1 MKVQVP
7 AQQRAPARARVHAR
21 VHAQVQ
27 VRVHAQVQV
36 QVQVRLQLQLQL
48 LAQNS
53 NLRPTAARIE
63 GPVLVSID
71 APWLA
76 HVRTQT
82 QQHGRVDGA
91 RPEQ

>member
-7 AQQRAPARARVHAR
+7 AQQRAPARARVHA
-21 VHAQVQ
+21 QVQ
-27 VRVHAQVQV
+27 VR
-36 QVQVRLQLQLQL
+36 VQVRLQLQLQL